1 MRMRNMLA
9 DALLPSVN
17 TSSFALGVGATLLT
31 LRYMPELDIE
41 EMSEDIKERAQN
53 MKEKMAQMDLETTA
67 YDDIDTTNEQ
77 NFQSPDDVAVIGSS
91 PSVEKLQSQI
101 SKLQVQLNQLKNNI

>member
-17 TSSFALGVGATLLT
+17 TSSFALGVGTTLLV

-41 EMSEDIKERAQN
+41 GMSEEIKEKAQT
-53 MKEKMAQMDLETTA
+53 MKEKMAQMD
-67 YDDIDTTNEQ
+67 IDTTSESDSAVNQ
-77 NFQSPDDVAVIGSS
+77 NLHSPDDVAVIGSS
-91 PSVEKLQSQI
+91 PSLEMLENEI
-101 SKLQVQLNQLKNNI
+101 RKLQVQLNQLQSNS

>member
-17 TSSFALGVGATLLT
+17 TSSFALGVGATLLA

-41 EMSEDIKERAQN
+41 VMGEEIKDRAQT
-53 MKEKMAQMDLETTA
+53 MKEKMAEFNQETTENFGSPN
-67 YDDIDTTNEQ
+67 DDYRST
-77 NFQSPDDVAVIGSS
+77 DDLAVVGSS
-91 PSVEKLQSQI
+91 DNLEDLQSEI
-101 SKLQVQLNQLKNNI
+101 TKLQVQLNQIKNN

>member
-41 EMSEDIKERAQN
+41 GMGEEIKERAHT
-53 MKEKMAQMDLETTA
+53 MKEKMAQMDLETTEEEDNSA
-67 YDDIDTTNEQ
+67 FNE

-91 PSVEKLQSQI
+91 TNLEELQSEI
-101 SKLQVQLNQLKNNI
+101 RKLQVQLNQLKNNV